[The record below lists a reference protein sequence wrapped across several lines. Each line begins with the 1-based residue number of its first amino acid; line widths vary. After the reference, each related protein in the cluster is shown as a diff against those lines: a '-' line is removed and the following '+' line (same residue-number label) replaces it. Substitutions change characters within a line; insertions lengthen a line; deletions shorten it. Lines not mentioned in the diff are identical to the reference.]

1 MTIPLLVV
9 VGCVVRIVVVR
20 IVSVGV
26 SIVAAAGIARVA
38 VAWITRI
45 AILIVVG
52 TRVSGISAWV
62 STANG
67 PTPVTTTAITRL
79 TWVPGA
85 YGTSLVPTT
94 AITIRAVDRSTCSG
108 LTTWG
113 YLRV

>member
-26 SIVAAAGIARVA
+26 SIVAAAGVPRVA
-38 VAWITRI
+38 VAWITWI

-52 TRVSGISAWV
+52 TRISRVSTWV

-67 PTPVTTTAITRL
+67 PTPVSTTAISGL
-79 TWVPGA
+79 TWIPGTN
-85 YGTSLVPTT
+85 GTSLVPTT
-94 AITIRAVDRSTCSG
+94 AITIRAVDRSTGSG
-108 LTTWG
+108 LTTWRN
-113 YLRV
+113 LRV